1 MLSALSGNFRKMV
14 LFTSLIFVHELGHFL
29 TAYFFHWKVDKI
41 VLYPYG
47 GCSYFEVDINTSNK
61 EEFFVLMMGPIFQI
75 VFTYSL
81 SFLLRESDFSFLFLI
96 SKLLLIF
103 NFLPIY
109 PLDGGKLLLLIMSS
123 FFSYYQ
129 SLKITFYSSF
139 LFYFL
144 LLFVAFIFY
153 QSLFWL
159 LLLFT
164 LFFRLWKEQKNG
176 NYLYQKFLLERYLNT
191 YHFSKDRIVSSIF
204 SMRKGY
210 YHLFLENGK
219 CMREE
224 EYLKKYFL
232 LS

>member
-14 LFTSLIFVHELGHFL
+14 LFTSLILVHELGHFL
-29 TAYFFHWKVDKI
+29 TACFFHWKVDKI

-47 GCSYFEVDINTSNK
+47 GCSYFEVDVNTSIL
-61 EEFFVLMMGPIFQI
+61 EEFFVLIMGPIFQI
-75 VFTYSL
+75 IFTCIL
-81 SFLLRESDFSFLFLI
+81 FFFLRESDASFLLLV
-96 SKLLLIF
+96 SQLLLFF

-109 PLDGGKLLLLIMSS
+109 PLDGGKLFLLIMSF

-139 LFYFL
+139 FFYFL
-144 LLFVAFIFY
+144 LLFVAFLLY

-176 NYLYQKFLLERYLNT
+176 NYLYQKFLLERYLNS
-191 YHFSKDRIVSSIF
+191 YSFRKEKIVTSVF
-204 SMRKGY
+204 SMKKGY
-210 YHLFLENGK
+210 SHLFLEKGK
-219 CMREE
+219 CIGEE

-232 LS
+232 LT

>member
-14 LFTSLIFVHELGHFL
+14 LFTSLILVHELGHFL

-41 VLYPYG
+41 ILYPYG

-75 VFTYSL
+75 IFTYSL
-81 SFLLRESDFSFLFLI
+81 SFLLRESDVSFLFLV

-109 PLDGGKLLLLIMSS
+109 PLDGGKLFLLIMSS

-139 LFYFL
+139 FFYFL
-144 LLFVAFIFY
+144 LLFVAFLFY

-191 YHFSKDRIVSSIF
+191 YHFSKDKIVSSIF

-232 LS
+232 MF